1 MLQNATLGPMSV
13 VYHLELQQAGF
24 TSSPHHLHHQ
34 PPPSH
39 TLPAL
44 LGPEL
49 GDCATCHPLA
59 LEASY
64 FPPIKTV
71 FVLPTQTH

>member
-1 MLQNATLGPMSV
+1 MSL
-13 VYHLELQQAGF
+13 VYHLELQQAGV

-34 PPPSH
+34 PLPSH
-39 TLPAL
+39 TLPAQ

-49 GDCATCHPLA
+49 LGCAASHLLA

-64 FPPIKTV
+64 FPQIKTI
-71 FVLPTQTH
+71 FVLPVQTH